1 MTERFFLF
9 FFTSAAFGCVPR
21 FPIGQG
27 SRYLGRRGRRGGG
40 TSRAV
45 RSRSCW
51 RQEPEGGQTRT
62 DRERE
67 SDANTRMASLSAS
80 IKWHA
85 QKKREKSTVS

>member
-1 MTERFFLF
+1 MDEITRK
-9 FFTSAAFGCVPR
+9 SPR

-51 RQEPEGGQTRT
+51 RQEPLDVELFHLEKKKNKRKTNKQT
-62 DRERE
+62 
-67 SDANTRMASLSAS
+67 
-80 IKWHA
+80 
-85 QKKREKSTVS
+85 KKKQREKTPLEWREKKKIVDQMSTWRGE